1 MNEEKEIKDLKFGES
16 YRTKDGCKY
25 TRTING
31 WIYSNY
37 SGTSIC
43 FIPDVVIGNGADT
56 GFEKTVIKKEIT
68 SKKTK

>member
-1 MNEEKEIKDLKFGES
+1 MNEEEIKKLKFGES
-16 YRTKDGCKY
+16 CRTSDGNKY

-31 WIYSNY
+31 WIYSNF

-43 FIPDVVIGNGADT
+43 FIPDVTGNGADT